1 MKSNLNMNV
10 HKGNSHDQQY
20 FTNDIL
26 RVAMASLRWPCGDLR
41 STIGSDTMSKD
52 GWVSGQGELNVF

>member
-1 MKSNLNMNV
+1 MNV

-26 RVAMASLRWPCGDLR
+26 RVAMASLRWPWGDLR